1 MKETVEDK
9 LNRIQRC
16 LDWFMGWS
24 MACVGMITAVIGAV
38 MKADVLIGFG
48 IAAIISGIIFGALMA
63 LKGRG
68 RKIQ

>member
-1 MKETVEDK
+1 
-9 LNRIQRC
+9 
-16 LDWFMGWS
+16 
-24 MACVGMITAVIGAV
+24 MITAVIGAV

-48 IAAIISGIIFGALMA
+48 IAAIISGIIVGALMA